1 MAGQFG
7 TQTQVMAAAGQH
19 VFEVRDQI
27 QAQLAQLRA
36 QLGPLEGTW
45 RGDASTAFHQLMAR
59 WNDDARRIN
68 AALSSIGESVQ
79 ASGTTYRAAEDE
91 IASSTSRIRP
101 GPVLTPRGPDT
112 PDTERTR
119 PWTRSA

>member
-7 TQTQVMAAAGQH
+7 TQTGVMTTAGQH

-27 QAQLAQLRA
+27 NAQLGRLRA

-68 AALSSIGESVQ
+68 AALASIGESVQ

-91 IASSTSRIRP
+91 IASSTSRI
-101 GPVLTPRGPDT
+101 GQAL
-112 PDTERTR
+112 
-119 PWTRSA
+119 S

>member
-1 MAGQFG
+1 VRTGATTDEGSGAVAEQFG
-7 TQTQVMAAAGQH
+7 TQTQVMTAAGQH

-27 QAQLAQLRA
+27 NAQLAQLRA

-68 AALSSIGESVQ
+68 AALQSIGESVQ

-91 IASSTSRIRP
+91 IASSTSRI
-101 GPVLTPRGPDT
+101 GQAL
-112 PDTERTR
+112 
-119 PWTRSA
+119 S